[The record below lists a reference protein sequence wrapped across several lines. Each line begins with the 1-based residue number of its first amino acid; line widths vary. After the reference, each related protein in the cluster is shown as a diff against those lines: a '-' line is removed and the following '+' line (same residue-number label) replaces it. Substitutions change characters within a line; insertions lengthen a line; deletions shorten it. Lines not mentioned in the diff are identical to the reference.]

1 MNPLARLARSEQ
13 HATIWPHDVSQEPTL
28 KIGEVVRL
36 LKEEFPY
43 LATSKIRYYETQNL
57 ISSHRTDSNQRLFSR
72 AMVER
77 LRFALIEQRDRYTR
91 LPQIREML
99 AQMDRGEGLADQH
112 PSQMRAVSSEA
123 KYVAKPGTRLHR
135 DELAALIGV
144 SLSKIDEYIN
154 AGLLSTD
161 ARGRLT
167 SQSVDIV
174 RVAQQLESYGIPL
187 RQLQAVRNSA
197 NAHAGNLVNLLASDL
212 NAKHPVAK
220 ERALADAAELSVSFT
235 NLYRALLVE
244 RIDVEL
250 R

>member
-1 MNPLARLARSEQ
+1 MNPLARLTRSPQ
-13 HATIWPHDVSQEPTL
+13 RATIWPHDVSQEPTL

-43 LATSKIRYYETQNL
+43 LATSKIRYYESQKL

-99 AQMDRGEGLADQH
+99 AQMDRGEVIEAH
-112 PSQMRAVSSEA
+112 PSQMRAVSPEA
-123 KYVAKPGTRLHR
+123 KYVAKPGTRLYR
-135 DELAALIGV
+135 EELAALIGV
-144 SLSKIDEYIN
+144 PLSKIDEYIN
-154 AGLLSTD
+154 AGLLNTD

-174 RVAQQLESYGIPL
+174 RTAQQLETYGIPL
-187 RQLQAVRNSA
+187 RQLQVVKNSA
-197 NAHAGNLVNLLASDL
+197 NAHAANLINLLADDL
-212 NAKHPVAK
+212 SAKHPVAK
-220 ERALADAAELSVSFT
+220 ERALADAAELSVSLT